1 MPTLRGWALS
11 GAGLALL
18 VLWYALGEVEL
29 LLTGV
34 FLLLAQAVALIHVRR
49 RRPNLEVNRRLGSS
63 TVHDGETT
71 TVTLL
76 IENPSRHGVSRLSIE
91 DDVNRLGV
99 AVFEVARL
107 KSKESATATYRVT
120 CRPRGV
126 YRVGPT
132 IARVSDPLGLAE
144 TSELTGPADRIVV
157 YPAVE
162 ELSGFPIVR
171 GQDPAMQAS
180 RPEHAQRGGE
190 DFYTLREYQL
200 GDDLR
205 RVHWPSSA
213 RTDELMI
220 RQLETPWQ
228 SRALVLLDVRST
240 SYESQDAF
248 EKAVSGAATV
258 VTHLVASGFDADLWA
273 GDAEAIDAA
282 RYSSAMERLAL
293 VQPDPAIDIEAV
305 AGRIRQKGGG
315 GALVIVTGVADRPL
329 LGVQQLLAGDFPTT
343 VLMTAS
349 ASTSQ
354 TLVGFHRMGVTTVSV
369 APDQAWAPTWMIAMR
384 SSWTTASVG

>member
-11 GAGLALL
+11 GAGLALIL
-18 VLWYALGEVEL
+18 LWYALGETEL

-34 FLLLAQAVALIHVRR
+34 FLLIAQAVAVAFVRA
-49 RRPNLEVNRRLGSS
+49 RRPQLEVNRRLGSS

-76 IENPSRHGVSRLSIE
+76 VENRSRHGISYLTIE

-99 AVFEVARL
+99 ATFEIARL
-107 KSKESATATYRVT
+107 KKREATTATYRVT

-132 IARVSDPLGLAE
+132 TVRVNDPLGLAE
-144 TSELTGPADRIVV
+144 MSAGTGPVDRIVV

-162 ELSGFPIVR
+162 ELNGFPIIR

-180 RPEHAQRGGE
+180 RPEHARRGGE
-190 DFYTLREYQL
+190 DFYTLREYQR

-213 RTDELMI
+213 KTDKLMI

-228 SRALVLLDVRST
+228 SRALVLLDVRSS

-248 EKAVSGAATV
+248 EKAVSGAATT
-258 VTHLVASGFDADLWA
+258 VTHLVGAGFDADLWA
-273 GDAEAIDAA
+273 GDAEPIDAA
-282 RYSSAMERLAL
+282 RYASAMERLAL

-315 GALVIVTGVADRPL
+315 GALVIVTGIADRSL
-329 LGVQQLLAGDFPTT
+329 LSVQQLLVRDYPTT

-369 APDQAWAPTWMIAMR
+369 EPDQPWAPAWMGAMR
-384 SSWTTASVG
+384 NSWTTASVG

>member
-11 GAGLALL
+11 GAGLALI
-18 VLWYALGEVEL
+18 VLWYALGEMEL
-29 LLTGV
+29 LLTGTA
-34 FLLLAQAVALIHVRR
+34 LLLAQAVAIAYVARW
-49 RRPNLEVNRRLGSS
+49 RPDLEVSRRLASS

-76 IENPSRHGVSRLSIE
+76 LDNASKRSVSRVTLE

-99 AVFEVARL
+99 AVFELARL
-107 KSKESATATYRVT
+107 KGGESATATYRVT

-126 YRVGPT
+126 YRVGP
-132 IARVSDPLGLAE
+132 AQLKVNDPLGLAE
-144 TSELTGPADRIVV
+144 TSGQAGPADRIVV
-157 YPAVE
+157 YPAIE
-162 ELSGFPIVR
+162 ELTGFPIVR

-180 RPEHAQRGGE
+180 RPEHARRGGE
-190 DFYTLREYQL
+190 DFYTLREYQQ

-213 RTDELMI
+213 RTDQLMI

-228 SRALVLLDVRST
+228 SRALVLLDVRAP
-240 SYESQDAF
+240 SYESQEAF
-248 EKAVSGAATV
+248 ERAVSGAATV
-258 VTHLVASGFDADLWA
+258 VTHLVGSGFDADLWA
-273 GDAEAIDAA
+273 GEAESIDAA

-293 VQPDPAIDIEAV
+293 VQPDAAIDIEAV

-329 LGVQQLLAGDFPTT
+329 LGVQQLLSSDYPTT

-349 ASTSQ
+349 ASTPQ

-369 APDQAWAPTWMIAMR
+369 APDQPWAPAWMIAMR
-384 SSWTTASVG
+384 SSWATVSAG

>member
-11 GAGLALL
+11 GAGLALIL
-18 VLWYALGEVEL
+18 LWYALGEAEL
-29 LLTGV
+29 LLAGL
-34 FLLLAQAVALIHVRR
+34 FLLIAQLVALGYVRSR
-49 RRPNLEVNRRLGSS
+49 KPDLEVNRRLGSS

-76 IENPSRHGVSRLSIE
+76 IENRSRHAISYLTID

-99 AVFEVARL
+99 ATFEVARL
-107 KSKESATATYRVT
+107 KKRETTTATYRVT

-132 IARVSDPLGLAE
+132 MVRVNDPLGLAE
-144 TSELTGPADRIVV
+144 LSGGSGPVDRIVV

-162 ELSGFPIVR
+162 ELNGFPIIR

-180 RPEHAQRGGE
+180 RPEHSTRGGE
-190 DFYTLREYQL
+190 DFYTLREYQR

-213 RTDELMI
+213 KTDELMI

-228 SRALVLLDVRST
+228 SRALVLLDVRSA

-248 EKAVSGAATV
+248 ETAVSGAATI
-258 VTHLVASGFDADLWA
+258 VTHLVSAGFDADLWA
-273 GDAEAIDAA
+273 GDAEPIDAT

-315 GALVIVTGVADRPL
+315 GALVIVTGVADRSL
-329 LGVQQLLAGDFPTT
+329 LGVQQLLAGDYPTT

-349 ASTSQ
+349 ESTSQ
-354 TLVGFHRMGVTTVSV
+354 TLVSFHRLGVTTTSV
-369 APDQAWAPTWMIAMR
+369 RPGQAWAPAWMSSMR
-384 SSWTTASVG
+384 SSWTTASAG

>member
-11 GAGLALL
+11 GAGLALIL
-18 VLWYALGEVEL
+18 LWYALGETEL
-29 LLTGV
+29 LLTGA
-34 FLLLAQAVALIHVRR
+34 LLLIAQVVAVVYVRIR
-49 RRPNLEVNRRLGSS
+49 KPRLEVNRRLGTS

-76 IENPSRHGVSRLSIE
+76 VENPSRHAISYLTIE

-99 AVFEVARL
+99 ATFEIARL
-107 KSKESATATYRVT
+107 KKRESTTATYRVT

-132 IARVSDPLGLAE
+132 TVRANDPLGLAE
-144 TSELTGPADRIVV
+144 MSAGTGPVDRIVV

-162 ELSGFPIVR
+162 ELNGFPIIR

-180 RPEHAQRGGE
+180 RPEHARQGGE
-190 DFYTLREYQL
+190 DFYTLREYQR

-213 RTDELMI
+213 KTDKLMI
-220 RQLETPWQ
+220 RQMETPWQ
-228 SRALVLLDVRST
+228 SRALVLLDVRTS
-240 SYESQDAF
+240 SYESQEAF
-248 EKAVSGAATV
+248 EKAVSGAATT
-258 VTHLVASGFDADLWA
+258 VTHLVGAGFDADLWA
-273 GDAEAIDAA
+273 GDAEPIDAS
-282 RYSSAMERLAL
+282 RYASAMERLAL

-305 AGRIRQKGGG
+305 ASRIRQKGGG
-315 GALVIVTGVADRPL
+315 GALVIVTGIADRSL
-329 LGVQQLLAGDFPTT
+329 LSVQQLLVRDYPTT

-369 APDQAWAPTWMIAMR
+369 EPDQPWAPAWMSAMR
-384 SSWTTASVG
+384 SSWTIASVG

>member
-49 RRPNLEVNRRLGSS
+49 RRPSVEVNRRLGSS

-76 IENPSRHGVSRLSIE
+76 IENTSRHGVSRLAIE

-107 KSKESATATYRVT
+107 KGKESATATYRVT

-132 IARVSDPLGLAE
+132 MVRMSDPLGLAE
-144 TSELTGPADRIVV
+144 TSEWTGPADRIVV

-162 ELSGFPIVR
+162 ELSDFPIVR

-180 RPEHAQRGGE
+180 RPEHARRGGE
-190 DFYTLREYQL
+190 DFYTLREYQQ

-228 SRALVLLDVRST
+228 S
-240 SYESQDAF
+240 
-248 EKAVSGAATV
+248 
-258 VTHLVASGFDADLWA
+258 
-273 GDAEAIDAA
+273 
-282 RYSSAMERLAL
+282 
-293 VQPDPAIDIEAV
+293 
-305 AGRIRQKGGG
+305 
-315 GALVIVTGVADRPL
+315 
-329 LGVQQLLAGDFPTT
+329 
-343 VLMTAS
+343 
-349 ASTSQ
+349 
-354 TLVGFHRMGVTTVSV
+354 
-369 APDQAWAPTWMIAMR
+369 
-384 SSWTTASVG
+384 

>member
-18 VLWYALGEVEL
+18 VLWYALGETEL
-29 LLTGV
+29 LLTGI
-34 FLLLAQAVALIHVRR
+34 FLLLAQAVALIQVRQ
-49 RRPNLEVNRRLGSS
+49 RRPKLGISRRLGSS

-76 IENPSRHGVSRLSIE
+76 VENDSRHGVSRLTIE

-107 KSKESATATYRVT
+107 KANESATATYRVT

-132 IARVSDPLGLAE
+132 VVRANDPLGLAE
-144 TSELTGPADRIVV
+144 TSAQTGPADRIVV

-162 ELSGFPIVR
+162 QLNGFPIVR

-180 RPEHAQRGGE
+180 RPEHARRGGE
-190 DFYTLREYQL
+190 DFYTLREYQQ

-228 SRALVLLDVRST
+228 SRALVLLDIRSP

-258 VTHLVASGFDADLWA
+258 ITHLVGSGFDADLWA
-273 GDAEAIDAA
+273 GDAGTIDAA
-282 RYSSAMERLAL
+282 RYSSAMEKLAL
-293 VQPDPAIDIEAV
+293 VQPVSGIDISAV

-329 LGVQQLLAGDFPTT
+329 LGVQQLLSGDYPTT
-343 VLMTAS
+343 VLMSAS
-349 ASTSQ
+349 ASTPQ
-354 TLVGFHRMGVTTVSV
+354 TLVGFHRMGVTTVTV
-369 APDQAWAPTWMIAMR
+369 APDQPWAPAWMIAMR

>member
-11 GAGLALL
+11 GAGLALIL
-18 VLWYALGEVEL
+18 LWYALGETEL
-29 LLTGV
+29 LLTGLILV
-34 FLLLAQAVALIHVRR
+34 VAQAVAILYVRSR
-49 RRPNLEVNRRLGSS
+49 KPKLEVSRRLGSS
-63 TVHDGETT
+63 TVHDGDTT

-76 IENPSRHGVSRLSIE
+76 LDNVSRSVSHLTIE

-99 AVFEVARL
+99 ATFEVARL
-107 KSKESATATYRVT
+107 KKRESTTATYRVT

-132 IARVSDPLGLAE
+132 TVKAGDPLGLAE
-144 TSELTGPADRIVV
+144 LSAGTGPVDRIVV

-162 ELSGFPIVR
+162 DLSGFPIIR

-180 RPEHAQRGGE
+180 RPEHARRGGE
-190 DFYTLREYQL
+190 DFYTLREYQR

-213 RTDELMI
+213 KTDQLMI

-228 SRALVLLDVRST
+228 SRALVLLDVRSA
-240 SYESQDAF
+240 SFESQESF
-248 EKAVSGAATV
+248 EKAVSGAATII
-258 VTHLVASGFDADLWA
+258 THLVGSGFDADLWA
-273 GDAEAIDAA
+273 GDAEPIDAS
-282 RYSSAMERLAL
+282 RYASAMERLAL

-305 AGRIRQKGGG
+305 AARIRQKGGG
-315 GALVIVTGVADRPL
+315 GALVLVTGVADRPL
-329 LGVQQLLAGDFPTT
+329 LSVQQLLSGDYPTT
-343 VLMTAS
+343 VLMTVSEA
-349 ASTSQ
+349 TSQ
-354 TLVGFHRMGVTTVSV
+354 TLVGFHRMGVTTVSIG
-369 APDQAWAPTWMIAMR
+369 PDQSWAPAWVSAMR

>member
-29 LLTGV
+29 LLTGAA
-34 FLLLAQAVALIHVRR
+34 LLLAQLVAIVYVRR
-49 RRPNLEVNRRLGSS
+49 WRPNLEVSRRLASS

-76 IENPSRHGVSRLSIE
+76 LDNASKRSASRVTLE

-107 KSKESATATYRVT
+107 KGGRSATATYRVT

-126 YRVGPT
+126 YRVGP
-132 IARVSDPLGLAE
+132 AQVKVNDPLGLAE
-144 TSELTGPADRIVV
+144 TGSQAGPADRIVV

-162 ELSGFPIVR
+162 ELTGFPIVR

-180 RPEHAQRGGE
+180 RPEHARRGGE
-190 DFYTLREYQL
+190 DFYTLREYQR

-213 RTDELMI
+213 RTDKLMI

-228 SRALVLLDVRST
+228 SRALVLLDVRSRV
-240 SYESQDAF
+240 YESDEAF
-248 EKAVSGAATV
+248 ETAVSGAASV
-258 VTHLVASGFDADLWA
+258 VTHLVKSGFDADLWA
-273 GDAEAIDAA
+273 GDPQTIDAT
-282 RYSSAMERLAL
+282 RYGTAMEKLAL
-293 VQPDPAIDIEAV
+293 VAPHPEIEEEE
-305 AGRIRQKGGG
+305 G
-315 GALVIVTGVADRPL
+315 
-329 LGVQQLLAGDFPTT
+329 
-343 VLMTAS
+343 
-349 ASTSQ
+349 
-354 TLVGFHRMGVTTVSV
+354 
-369 APDQAWAPTWMIAMR
+369 R
-384 SSWTTASVG
+384 SSSSPAPPIGP

>member
-18 VLWYALGEVEL
+18 VLWYALGETEL
-29 LLTGV
+29 LLTGI
-34 FLLLAQAVALIHVRR
+34 FLLLAQAVALIQVRQ
-49 RRPNLEVNRRLGSS
+49 RRPNLGISRRLGSS

-76 IENPSRHGVSRLSIE
+76 VENDSRHSVSRLTIE

-107 KSKESATATYRVT
+107 KANESATATYRVT

-132 IARVSDPLGLAE
+132 VVRANDPLGLAE
-144 TSELTGPADRIVV
+144 TSAQTGPADRIVV

-162 ELSGFPIVR
+162 QLNGFPIVR

-180 RPEHAQRGGE
+180 RPEHARRGGE
-190 DFYTLREYQL
+190 DFYTLREYQQ

-228 SRALVLLDVRST
+228 SRALVLLDIRSP

-258 VTHLVASGFDADLWA
+258 ITHLVGSGFDADLWA
-273 GDAEAIDAA
+273 GDAGTIDAA
-282 RYSSAMERLAL
+282 RYSSAMEKLAL
-293 VQPDPAIDIEAV
+293 VQPVSGIDIAAV

-329 LGVQQLLAGDFPTT
+329 LGVQQLLSGDYPTT
-343 VLMTAS
+343 VLMNAS
-349 ASTSQ
+349 ASTPQ
-354 TLVGFHRMGVTTVSV
+354 TLVGFHRMGVTTVTV
-369 APDQAWAPTWMIAMR
+369 APDQPWAPAWMIAMR